1 MAWRHFNYPGGLI
14 MLHKILVVDDEEE
27 VRKTIRLQL
36 SGTGLE
42 VVEAEDGK
50 KGIEVLDA
58 ENVIT
63 VDAILC
69 DVRMP
74 NINGVEA
81 IAYFRREYPHIPVI
95 VLTGYPDVKLAVE
108 FMKEGVVEYLVKPVE
123 KEKLIEVITK
133 AISQRAFVGGTEPV
147 M

>member
-1 MAWRHFNYPGGLI
+1 

-36 SGTGLE
+36 KGTGLE
-42 VVEAEDGK
+42 VIEAEDGK

-58 ENVIT
+58 ENVT
-63 VDAILC
+63 VVDAILC

-123 KEKLIEVITK
+123 KEKLVETVMK
-133 AISQRAFVGGTEPV
+133 AIERRSFVGKDVPV

>member
-1 MAWRHFNYPGGLI
+1 
-14 MLHKILVVDDEEE
+14 MLHKILVVDDDDE

-50 KGIEVLDA
+50 KGIETLDS
-58 ENVIT
+58 ENAIT
-63 VDAILC
+63 IDAILC

-74 NINGVEA
+74 NINGVDA
-81 IAYFRREYPHIPVI
+81 VAYFRREYPHIPVI
-95 VLTGYPDVKLAVE
+95 VLTGYPDVKLAVD

-123 KEKLIEVITK
+123 KERLVEVIMK
-133 AISQRAFVGGTEPV
+133 AVKQRTYVGEDGPK

>member
-1 MAWRHFNYPGGLI
+1 MQ
-14 MLHKILVVDDEEE
+14 HKILVVDDEED
-27 VRKTIRLQL
+27 VRNTIKLQL
-36 SGTGLE
+36 KDTGLE
-42 VVEAEDGK
+42 VVEAEDGE

-81 IAYFRREYPHIPVI
+81 VAYFRREYPSIPVI

-123 KEKLIEVITK
+123 KEKLVEVVMK
-133 AISQRAFVGGTEPV
+133 AISQRGYIGGVEPK

>member
-1 MAWRHFNYPGGLI
+1 

-36 SGTGLE
+36 KGTGLE
-42 VVEAEDGK
+42 VVEAEDGE
-50 KGIEVLDA
+50 KGIAVLDA

-74 NINGVEA
+74 KINGVEA
-81 IAYFRREYPHIPVI
+81 VAYFRREYPSIPVI
-95 VLTGYPDVKLAVE
+95 VLTGFPDVKLAVD

-123 KEKLIEVITK
+123 KEKLVEVVMK
-133 AISQRAFVGGTEPV
+133 AIGQRTFVGGAGPK

>member
-1 MAWRHFNYPGGLI
+1 MK
-14 MLHKILVVDDEEE
+14 HKILVVDDEEE

-36 SGTGLE
+36 KGTGLE

-50 KGIEVLDA
+50 KGIEMLDA
-58 ENVIT
+58 ENALT
-63 VDAILC
+63 MDAILC

-81 IAYFRREYPHIPVI
+81 ISYFRRQYPHIPVI
-95 VLTGYPDVKLAVE
+95 VLTGYPDVKLAVD

-123 KEKLIEVITK
+123 KNKLVDVVMN
-133 AISQRAFVGGTEPV
+133 AVSQRTFVGGEHAV

>member
-1 MAWRHFNYPGGLI
+1 

-36 SGTGLE
+36 KGTGLE

-50 KGIEVLDA
+50 KAIEVLDA
-58 ENVIT
+58 ENIIT

-81 IAYFRREYPHIPVI
+81 VAYFRREYPHIPVV
-95 VLTGYPDVKLAVE
+95 VLTGYPDVKLAVD

-123 KEKLIEVITK
+123 KKKLVEVIMK
-133 AISQRAFVGGTEPV
+133 AVRQRTFVGEDGPK

>member
-1 MAWRHFNYPGGLI
+1 MQ
-14 MLHKILVVDDEEE
+14 HKILVVDDEEE

-36 SGTGLE
+36 KGTGLE

-50 KGIEVLDA
+50 RGIEVLDA

-81 IAYFRREYPHIPVI
+81 VAYFRREYPSIPVI
-95 VLTGYPDVKLAVE
+95 VLTGYPDVKLAVD

-123 KEKLIEVITK
+123 KEKLVEAVMK
-133 AISQRAFVGGTEPV
+133 AVSQRTFVCGAEPK

>member
-1 MAWRHFNYPGGLI
+1 MQ
-14 MLHKILVVDDEEE
+14 HKILVVDDEKE
-27 VRKTIRLQL
+27 VRDTIKLQL
-36 SGTGLE
+36 KGTGLE

-81 IAYFRREYPHIPVI
+81 VAYFRREYPSIPVI

-123 KEKLIEVITK
+123 KEKLVEVVMK
-133 AISQRAFVGGTEPV
+133 AINQRKYVGGAEPK

>member
-1 MAWRHFNYPGGLI
+1 VI
-14 MLHKILVVDDEEE
+14 HKILVVDDEEE
-27 VRKTIRLQL
+27 VRNTIRLQL
-36 SGTGLE
+36 KGTGLE

-81 IAYFRREYPHIPVI
+81 VAYFRREYPHIPVI

-108 FMKEGVVEYLVKPVE
+108 FMKEGVFEYLVKPVE
-123 KEKLIEVITK
+123 KEKLVEVVMK
-133 AISQRAFVGGTEPV
+133 AISQRTFVGGTEPK

>member
-1 MAWRHFNYPGGLI
+1 

-36 SGTGLE
+36 KGTGLE

-50 KGIEVLDA
+50 KGIEMLDA
-58 ENVIT
+58 ENAIT

-74 NINGVEA
+74 NVNGVEA
-81 IAYFRREYPHIPVI
+81 VAYFRREYPHIPVI

-123 KEKLIEVITK
+123 KEKLVEAVMK
-133 AISQRAFVGGTEPV
+133 AIGERTLVGGSV

>member
-1 MAWRHFNYPGGLI
+1 
-14 MLHKILVVDDEEE
+14 VVDDEEE

-36 SGTGLE
+36 KGTGLE

-50 KGIEVLDA
+50 KAIEVLDA
-58 ENVIT
+58 ENVTI

-95 VLTGYPDVKLAVE
+95 VLTGYPDVKLAVD

-123 KEKLIEVITK
+123 KEKLVEVVRK
-133 AISQRAFVGGTEPV
+133 AVDERTLVGGTGPK

>member
-1 MAWRHFNYPGGLI
+1 MI
-14 MLHKILVVDDEEE
+14 HKILVVDDEEE
-27 VRKTIRLQL
+27 VRNTIRLQL
-36 SGTGLE
+36 KGTGLE

-81 IAYFRREYPHIPVI
+81 VAYFRREYPHIPVI

-108 FMKEGVVEYLVKPVE
+108 FMKEGVFEYLVKPVE
-123 KEKLIEVITK
+123 KEKLVEVVMK
-133 AISQRAFVGGTEPV
+133 AISQRTFVGGTEPK

>member
-1 MAWRHFNYPGGLI
+1 MQ
-14 MLHKILVVDDEEE
+14 HKILVVDDEEE

-36 SGTGLE
+36 KGTGLE

-58 ENVIT
+58 ENAIT
-63 VDAILC
+63 MDAILC

-81 IAYFRREYPHIPVI
+81 VSYFRREYPHIPVI
-95 VLTGYPDVKLAVE
+95 VLTGYPDVKLAVD

-123 KEKLIEVITK
+123 KTKLVETVMN
-133 AISQRAFVGGTEPV
+133 AISHRTFVGGTQPA

>member
-1 MAWRHFNYPGGLI
+1 

-36 SGTGLE
+36 KGTGLE

-58 ENVIT
+58 ENVT
-63 VDAILC
+63 VVDAILC

-123 KEKLIEVITK
+123 KEKLVETVMK
-133 AISQRAFVGGTEPV
+133 AIERRSFVGKDVPV

>member
-1 MAWRHFNYPGGLI
+1 

-36 SGTGLE
+36 KGTGLE

-58 ENVIT
+58 ENALT
-63 VDAILC
+63 VDVILC

-74 NINGVEA
+74 NINGVGA
-81 IAYFRREYPHIPVI
+81 VAYFRREYPHIPVI

-123 KEKLIEVITK
+123 KEKLVETIMK
-133 AISQRAFVGGTEPV
+133 AVNQRTFVGGTGPK

>member
-1 MAWRHFNYPGGLI
+1 

-36 SGTGLE
+36 KGTGLE

-50 KGIEVLDA
+50 KGIEILDS
-58 ENVIT
+58 ENAIT
-63 VDAILC
+63 MDAIIC

-74 NINGVEA
+74 NINGVDA
-81 IAYFRREYPHIPVI
+81 VSYFRREYPHIPVI
-95 VLTGYPDVKLAVE
+95 VLTGYPDVKLAVD

-123 KEKLIEVITK
+123 KSKLVDVVTK
-133 AISQRAFVGGTEPV
+133 AISHRTFVGGPEPV
-147 M
+147 I